1 MIFTYY
7 FPQKDRETRTKQKP
21 HRETPKRNN
30 RIPKLVSETEYNS
43 NNHPNVKKT
52 STDEKKKK
60 KKRSAEMREKENIPR
75 RRKKV
80 QMKEKAELER
90 E

>member
-60 KKRSAEMREKENIPR
+60 KKC
-75 RRKKV
+75 
-80 QMKEKAELER
+80 
-90 E
+90 

>member
-60 KKRSAEMREKENIPR
+60 RSAEMREKENIPR